1 MRQRRFVLDGEAVIL
16 GVDGVS
22 DFNALHSGEHNKE
35 VHLCALDMLA
45 MDGDDLRKLPLS
57 TRKANLARLL
67 ARRRSQL
74 DISPLQ
80 LALDDIECD
89 LKREHGERCPTDDRS
104 SRQDQ
109 ESRHL
114 NSPTMASIRGRP
126 MNTKWG

>member
-1 MRQRRFVLDGEAVIL
+1 MLDGEAVIL

-22 DFNALHSGEHNKE
+22 DFNALHSGKHNKE

-80 LALDDIECD
+80 LAFDDIESD
-89 LKREHGERCPTDDRS
+89 LKREYGERCPTDDRS

-109 ESRHL
+109 KRRHL
-114 NSPTMASIRGRP
+114 HSPTIASIVG
-126 MNTKWG
+126 T